1 MKRIILSLFGITIT
15 LFCVAQTPHD
25 YIKGQVVDQNNT
37 PLFGAN
43 LVWEGTTRVLFLM
56 KKGCF
61 KLKHLVHSQ
70 QLVVSYVGF
79 KSKVVKVDKLKQ
91 YRIVLNESIHLEGV
105 DVNSKINSTSISL
118 INPIQ
123 VENISSC
130 ELEKAAC
137 CNLAESFETNATV
150 DVNYSDAITGARKIQ
165 MLGLDGVYTQITQEN
180 VPLIRGLS
188 SAYGLTYTPG
198 SWINK
203 IQLSKGVGSVV
214 NGFES
219 ITGQIDLELYKPQ
232 TALPLFL
239 NGFASSE
246 GKFEKNIIFSEK
258 KGNWISA
265 TLLHASTS
273 SVTHDNNDDGF
284 RDSPMDIY

>member
-1 MKRIILSLFGITIT
+1 M
-15 LFCVAQTPHD
+15 
-25 YIKGQVVDQNNT
+25 
-37 PLFGAN
+37 
-43 LVWEGTTRVLFLM
+43 
-56 KKGCF
+56 
-61 KLKHLVHSQ
+61 
-70 QLVVSYVGF
+70 
-79 KSKVVKVDKLKQ
+79 
-91 YRIVLNESIHLEGV
+91 
-105 DVNSKINSTSISL
+105 NSKINSSSISL
-118 INPIQ
+118 VNPIQ

-150 DVNYSDAITGARKIQ
+150 DVNFTDAITGARKIQ

-180 VPLIRGLS
+180 LPLIRGLG

-214 NGFES
+214 NGFSS
-219 ITGQIDLELYKPQ
+219 ITGQINLELYKPQ

-258 KGNWISA
+258 KEIGF
-265 TLLHASTS
+265 LLLFYMHLHHQLHMIRTMM
-273 SVTHDNNDDGF
+273 DLEIC
-284 RDSPMDIY
+284 PMDIY